1 MDYEWW
7 VEKEHANCQDLLPP
21 SSLHKP
27 APAEEAGVLSNGN
40 WDYWD
45 RRRQA
50 DVEEV
55 PGRAS
60 EKQMSRL

>member
-1 MDYEWW
+1 MSGGLRRSTQT
-7 VEKEHANCQDLLPP
+7 VKT